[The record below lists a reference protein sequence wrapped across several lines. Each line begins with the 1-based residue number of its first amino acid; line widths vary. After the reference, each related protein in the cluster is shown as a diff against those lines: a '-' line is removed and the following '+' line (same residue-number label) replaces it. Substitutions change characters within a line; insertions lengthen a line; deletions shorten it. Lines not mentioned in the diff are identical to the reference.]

1 MKGSY
6 VIEQQG
12 PSRSDGC
19 CSPVYMDEFQTVRRK
34 KESYVDQ
41 EVLPLCTL
49 NVNMDSG
56 TIPWGQQWPL
66 IYMARMD
73 LRVSMLKLT

>member
-6 VIEQQG
+6 VIEQQD

-19 CSPVYMDEFQTVRRK
+19 CSPVYMEEFQTGRRQ

-41 EVLPLCTL
+41 EVFPLCTL
-49 NVNMDSG
+49 EVNMG
-56 TIPWGQQWPL
+56 VQWPL

-73 LRVSMLKLT
+73 FRVSMLNLT

>member
-6 VIEQQG
+6 VIEQQD

-19 CSPVYMDEFQTVRRK
+19 CSPVYMDEFQTGRRQ

-41 EVLPLCTL
+41 EVFPLCTL
-49 NVNMDSG
+49 DVNMG
-56 TIPWGQQWPL
+56 VQWPL

-73 LRVSMLKLT
+73 LRVSMLNLT